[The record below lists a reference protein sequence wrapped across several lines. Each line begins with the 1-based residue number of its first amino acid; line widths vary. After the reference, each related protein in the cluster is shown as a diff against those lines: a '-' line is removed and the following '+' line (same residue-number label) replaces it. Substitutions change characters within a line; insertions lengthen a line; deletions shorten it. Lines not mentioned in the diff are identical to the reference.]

1 MSTSK
6 NTSGLILATA
16 AAALFISGSAMA
28 AEQGAAQEVKV
39 NCGGINACKGQSECA
54 TATSAC
60 NGLNACKGQGVNTVT
75 KKECDEKGGKVLPTP
90 AK

>member
-28 AEQGAAQEVKV
+28 AEQGATQEAKV
-39 NCGGINACKGQSECA
+39 NCGGINACKGQS
-54 TATSAC
+54 ATSAC